1 MAEYVFDYTTN
12 ICPKC
17 HKNTEHYGLRKRE
30 FSKIRHELCTDCQM
44 LFDQLYGPQLQEL
57 RNTLIDQFIGG
68 A

>member
-1 MAEYVFDYTTN
+1 MAEFVFDYTTN

-17 HKNTEHYGLRKRE
+17 HKNTEYYGLRKRG
-30 FSKIRHELCTDCQM
+30 SPKIRHELCTDCQM